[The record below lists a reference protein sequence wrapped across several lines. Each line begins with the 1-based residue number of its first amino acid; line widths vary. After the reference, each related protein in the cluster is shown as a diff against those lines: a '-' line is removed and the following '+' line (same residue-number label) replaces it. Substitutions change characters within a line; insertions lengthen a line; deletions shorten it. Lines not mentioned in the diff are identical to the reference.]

1 MSRVYFYMN
10 KSKDLNLFLHF
21 LIDVYIKDALIH
33 QQMYYFRYPE
43 IYRHRA
49 TQRAVALY
57 GQMDTVIEQHRELQL
72 YMDRWIPSQSN
83 IESCNFIWI
92 DGYLH
97 RATQR
102 AVTLYGQMDTVIEQH
117 RELYLYMDRWIPL
130 QSNIENCSFTWI
142 DGYRHRA
149 TQRTVALYG
158 QMDTVIE
165 QH

>member
-49 TQRAVALY
+49 TQRAVSLY

-92 DGYLH
+92 PSQSNIESCNFIWIDGYRH

-102 AVTLYGQMDTVIEQH
+102 AVSIYGQMDTVIEQH
-117 RELYLYMDRWIPL
+117 RELQLYMDRWIP
-130 QSNIENCSFTWI
+130 SKRNIEI
-142 DGYRHRA
+142 
-149 TQRTVALYG
+149 
-158 QMDTVIE
+158 M
-165 QH
+165 